1 VVSPSQA
8 AWVARVL
15 GIVTGDAAAPLPK
28 LDYLGL
34 WRDAKE
40 EVDAGLNRLASEL
53 RATADEDL
61 VRIADYGLFGLTNGQ
76 GVGLV
81 KALMQLRQVAPDR
94 RPAAVK
100 AARDAAAAY
109 RQAVLGHPLAALVDE
124 NPFGIPVGLR
134 SRLVAALDTI
144 ADAA

>member
-1 VVSPSQA
+1 MATPIQA

-15 GIVTGDAAAPLPK
+15 GISAGEATAPPPT

-34 WRDAKE
+34 WRDAKD
-40 EVDAGLNRLASEL
+40 EVDAGLNRLAAEL
-53 RATADEDL
+53 RATKDEDL
-61 VRIADYGLFGLTNGQ
+61 VRIADYGLFGMANGR
-76 GVGLV
+76 GVGLM
-81 KALMQLRQVAPDR
+81 KALMQLRQAAPDR

-109 RQAVLGHPLAALVDE
+109 RKAVLDHPLAALVDE
-124 NPFGIPVGLR
+124 NSFGIPVGLR

-144 ADAA
+144 ANAA